1 MNVDAEI
8 YIKQVFHFFDTNPD
22 QLETLIG
29 QLSKEKFYERIISK
43 VYEHVDSG
51 SQELE
56 LTRQEMVDIIRD
68 LYTETLSPTK
78 IIKSPFVE
86 TRFGLV
92 CLN

>member
-68 LYTETLSPTK
+68 LYTETLNPTK
-78 IIKSPFVE
+78 TIKSPFVE
-86 TRFGLV
+86 TPFGLV